1 MSMRPARLT
10 PPRPSRT
17 IRGMQPPHGPW
28 GPQPPQSPSPQFPH
42 AHMNQAPGWGVH
54 PDPQHSWA
62 VGRLDQ
68 ELQNWLIICG
78 VGWFAGFMFLVGPA
92 AWWKA
97 NDLRDK
103 YLRLGAPI
111 PGNVGVLRLVGILT
125 CAFCVLLAMAV
136 VFFLVFGFAYVQRHH
151 GLRF

>member
-1 MSMRPARLT
+1 MTSGRRSGT
-10 PPRPSRT
+10 IPP
-17 IRGMQPPHGPW
+17 MQPPPQGPW
-28 GPQPPQSPSPQFPH
+28 GPPQQQFPH
-42 AHMNQAPGWGVH
+42 AHMGQGPGWGVH

-62 VGRLDQ
+62 VSKLDQ
-68 ELQNWLIICG
+68 ELQNWLIITG

-97 NDLRDK
+97 NDLREK
-103 YLRLGAPI
+103 YQRLGAPV

-125 CAFCVLLAMAV
+125 CVLCALIFLAV
-136 VFFLVFGFAYVQRHH
+136 VFFLVFGLAYAQRHH